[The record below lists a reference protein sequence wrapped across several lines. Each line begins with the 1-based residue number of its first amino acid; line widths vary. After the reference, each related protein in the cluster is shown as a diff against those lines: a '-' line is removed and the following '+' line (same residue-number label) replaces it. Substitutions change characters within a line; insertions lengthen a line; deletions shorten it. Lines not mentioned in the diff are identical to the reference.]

1 MAIFNV
7 EVLVGI
13 TRVELLGNTLSTV
26 RYFGDWFER
35 VKSVHID
42 RYLAEYYK
50 KLI

>member
-7 EVLVGI
+7 EVLA
-13 TRVELLGNTLSTV
+13 RNYQSWLLVNTLRPVSISV
-26 RYFGDWFER
+26 IDSNG

-42 RYLAEYYK
+42 RYLADYYK